1 MQKSLGSE
9 SMNLILASSSERR
22 IELLKRITEKFKVIP
37 SNFDEKKIEFKSN
50 VPEYVMTLAEG
61 KARDVEG
68 KITERKNTFIIGC
81 DTVVAF
87 ENIILGKPKDEN
99 DAFRILKM
107 LSGNIHNVYTG
118 ISILD
123 LSSGRNKIDY
133 MCTEVKFSNLTD
145 EMISKY
151 VYSGECLD
159 KAGAYGIQGNAAIFV
174 ESINGCFYNVV
185 GLPLNKLNKM
195 FGEMG
200 INL

>member
-1 MQKSLGSE
+1 
-9 SMNLILASSSERR
+9 MNLILASSSERR
-22 IELLKRITEKFKVIP
+22 IELLKRITEDFKVIP
-37 SNFDEKKIEFKSN
+37 SDFDEKKIKFEGD
-50 VPEYVMTLAEG
+50 VPKYVMTLADG
-61 KARDVEG
+61 KAREVEG
-68 KITERKNTFIIGC
+68 KITEKENTFIIGC

-87 ENIILGKPKDEN
+87 KDIILGKPKDEK
-99 DAFRILKM
+99 DAFRILKK

-123 LSSGRNKIDY
+123 LGSGKKKTDY
-133 MCTEVKFSNLTD
+133 MCTEVKFSSLTD
-145 EMISKY
+145 EIINKY

-159 KAGAYGIQGNAAIFV
+159 KAGAYGIQGNAAVFV

-200 INL
+200 VNL